1 MSCPSRHVCNK
12 VCENDRVASA
22 IEADLG
28 LSVIKHHTNL
38 AVVIEP
44 PDEASA
50 RFGDFTGEGV
60 NREVVSKNQ
69 LKL

>member
-1 MSCPSRHVCNK
+1 
-12 VCENDRVASA
+12 VASA

-28 LSVIKHHTNL
+28 LSVIKHHTDL
-38 AVVIEP
+38 PVVIEP
-44 PDEASA
+44 PDEASG
-50 RFGDFTGEGV
+50 RFGDFTGKGV